1 MCLFLISHLMHHQ
14 HKGATPQNGQP
25 SQSASKRS
33 HDESKGTANEIKG
46 TAWNCG
52 SSLSLS
58 LEVLLETGGIRPFR
72 EFGVLSLSLANT
84 DNTDRW
90 LD

>member
-1 MCLFLISHLMHHQ
+1 M
-14 HKGATPQNGQP
+14 K
-25 SQSASKRS
+25 SKEP
-33 HDESKGTANEIKG
+33 HGTAVL
-46 TAWNCG
+46 
-52 SSLSLS
+52 SLSLS

>member
-1 MCLFLISHLMHHQ
+1 M
-14 HKGATPQNGQP
+14 K
-25 SQSASKRS
+25 SKEP
-33 HDESKGTANEIKG
+33 HGTAVPL
-46 TAWNCG
+46 
-52 SSLSLS
+52 SLSLS